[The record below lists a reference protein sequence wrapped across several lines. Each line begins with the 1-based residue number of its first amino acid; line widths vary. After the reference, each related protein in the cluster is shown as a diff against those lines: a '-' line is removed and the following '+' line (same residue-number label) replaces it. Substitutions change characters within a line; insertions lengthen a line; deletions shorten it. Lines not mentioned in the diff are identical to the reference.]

1 MGWRVRPRGDL
12 DHTRGGPPGYT
23 PAVLVSLAE
32 ISLLKK
38 SLAVVAVAALPATV
52 FGQVPSFSARSD
64 LVVLSATAV
73 DRKGRPVTNLRREE
87 FRVFEEGRPQAIV
100 RFHDARELPAR
111 VLLLVDG
118 SGSMGE
124 TSKMTSVRRA
134 AERVLFALRP
144 DDQIALAGFDS
155 RYFGLV
161 RFTRDR
167 EAVRRALATVEPFG
181 STALHDALD
190 QAASD
195 IASHGE
201 GRRAVVVITDGVDT
215 ASQKTPATVLEHSRA
230 LDVPIYALT
239 VVSGLEDPASPLFLG
254 HKEQG
259 RAAEGAEALARYA
272 ALSGG
277 AAFRVSTDYAL
288 TRAANSIALELEHQ
302 YRLGYDPPA
311 GPDRFRRVEVRTTRK
326 GVTVRTRSGYVP
338 PSRETSAPAGRAGP
352 TGAPR
357 SEKEGN
363 K

>member
-1 MGWRVRPRGDL
+1 VHGPRSDP
-12 DHTRGGPPGYT
+12 DHTGAGRPGYT
-23 PAVLVSLAE
+23 QPLLDGLSE
-32 ISLLKK
+32 TRLLKK
-38 SLAVVAVAALPATV
+38 WAWAVALASLPATAV
-52 FGQVPSFSARSD
+52 GQVASFPARSD
-64 LVVLSATAV
+64 LVVFSATAV

-87 FRVFEEGRPQAIV
+87 FRVFEEGRPQPIV

-111 VLLLVDG
+111 ILLLVDG
-118 SGSMGE
+118 SGSMNQ
-124 TSKMTSVRRA
+124 SFKVTSVRRA
-134 AERVLFALRP
+134 AERVLYALGP
-144 DDQIALAGFDS
+144 EDQVALAGFDS
-155 RYFGLV
+155 RYFGV
-161 RFTRDR
+161 VAFTRDR
-167 EAVRRALATVEPFG
+167 DAVRRALATVEPFG

-190 QAASD
+190 HAASD

-215 ASQKTPATVLEHSRA
+215 ASRKTPSEVLMHSRA

-239 VVSGLEDPASPLFLG
+239 VVSGLEDPASPFFLG
-254 HKEQG
+254 RKEQAK
-259 RAAEGAEALARYA
+259 AAAGAEALERYA

-277 AAFRVSTDYAL
+277 AAFRVSTDYGL
-288 TRAANSIALELEHQ
+288 TRAANSIARELEYQ

-352 TGAPR
+352 TGSPR